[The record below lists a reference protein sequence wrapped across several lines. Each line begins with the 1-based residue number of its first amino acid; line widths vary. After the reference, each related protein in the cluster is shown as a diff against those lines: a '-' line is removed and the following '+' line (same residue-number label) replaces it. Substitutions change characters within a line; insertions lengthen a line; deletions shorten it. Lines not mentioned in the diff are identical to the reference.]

1 MATRIGAALMAL
13 FLLICLVLVGQKA
26 IIAVGTG
33 DPLAIVIGVGLFL
46 LVAVGVWSL
55 LREVLFGIRAERLG
69 ARLDALGELPAE
81 EIPVSPSGRPDRDS
95 VDELFPA
102 YRAQVEEN
110 PTSWTA
116 WYRLG
121 LVYDGAGDRKRARAA
136 IRESI
141 RLSRTA

>member
-26 IIAVGTG
+26 VIAVGTG
-33 DPLAIVIGVGLFL
+33 DPVAIIIGLSLFV
-46 LVAVGVWSL
+46 LVAAGMWALV
-55 LREVLFGIRAERLG
+55 REVLFGVRAERLG
-69 ARLDALGELPAE
+69 ARLDAAGQLPADE
-81 EIPVSPSGRPDRDS
+81 VPVSASGRPDRDH

-102 YRAQVEEN
+102 YRAEVEEN
-110 PTSWTA
+110 PTSWQA

-121 LVYDGAGDRKRARAA
+121 LVYDGAGDRKRARSA

-141 RLSRTA
+141 RLSRAA